1 MDSEQTYGRIQRYH
15 NPTHSHLEDAANA
28 KKFDDVV
35 VDLHELTV
43 LDARSSFAHREFNL
57 QSAGDT

>member
-35 VDLHELTV
+35 VDLHEL
-43 LDARSSFAHREFNL
+43 NL